1 MRASFRVALGLAV
14 LLVAVIGFAPATWL
28 DRPLAART
36 QDRLRLLDAEG
47 RWWNGRGSVATAD
60 GAARVGVAWRLN
72 FAALLRGRLSIMLG
86 RAGDESLPS
95 GLITAHDNGIELRD
109 LQLSVPARIVAA
121 FVPPLQNL
129 ALGGDL
135 SVQTSAFAWENA
147 SVSGTFAAHWRRA
160 RVVAGEA
167 IVDLG
172 TVALATNPPRGGRLA
187 GTIRNDGGD
196 VAVDG
201 SLVVDAGAIDVAM
214 TLAPGPSASDALR
227 QALPML
233 GVPDG
238 SGGVSVT
245 WRSVR

>member
-28 DRPLAART
+28 DRALAART
-36 QDRLRLLDAEG
+36 QDRLRLFDAEG
-47 RWWNGRGSVATAD
+47 RWWDGRGFVATAD

-72 FAALLRGRLSIMLG
+72 FAALLRGRLSVWLDRG
-86 RAGDESLPS
+86 SDDALPT
-95 GLITAHDNGIELRD
+95 GAITARDGGIELRD
-109 LQLSVPARIVAA
+109 LQLRVPARIVAA
-121 FVPPLQNL
+121 FAPPLQNL

-135 SVQTSAFAWENA
+135 FVQTSAFAWENA
-147 SVSGTFAAHWRRA
+147 GLSGTLAAQWRRA

-172 TVALATNPPRGGRLA
+172 TVALTTNPPRGGRLA

-196 VAVDG
+196 VAIDG
-201 SLVVDAGAIDVAM
+201 SLAVDAGAIDVAM
-214 TLAPGPSASDALR
+214 RLVPGPNASDALR

-238 SGGVSVT
+238 SGGLSVT
-245 WRSVR
+245 WRSGR